1 MRCRT
6 PETAAIG
13 LDDYDPTPTL
23 FVRGQPVHVANA
35 VLFLA
40 YLGAL
45 CRAGD
50 AHVLELQRYIL
61 VVMLIGL
68 VEAGTWFFSYLGP
81 MNGSGHPSCCPVE
94 NGLKAAIVANV
105 AKETMSR
112 LLVLGVYAV
121 V

>member
-40 YLGAL
+40 S
-45 CRAGD
+45 D
-50 AHVLELQRYIL
+50 
-61 VVMLIGL
+61 
-68 VEAGTWFFSYLGP
+68 EASFIT
-81 MNGSGHPSCCPVE
+81 GHDLAVD
-94 NGLKAAIVANV
+94 GGWAA
-105 AKETMSR
+105 KP
-112 LLVLGVYAV
+112 
-121 V
+121 